1 MGLVIKFAFVMMG
14 IAILGSLLLGLAV
27 EAKSVTPTIVSA
39 AQTDVPEPEK
49 MQASPS
55 CAEPDAA
62 NAERCRQLVAHILAA
77 TLRLKIEVLARAEG
91 GGYEVVD
98 ASIGHATVMAG
109 RYLVTHNHFS
119 LSLEDLDDG
128 HLRRLSAYGP
138 DGSVIVQHASF
149 HVFDVLIP
157 QPQMLVFDFGTY
169 GREGALAYA
178 GFASA
183 QFADWQTL
191 GLQPGDEVAQVN
203 WDGRSTFVEWV
214 RVSRARDQDGT
225 PALEL
230 DSYVAQGA
238 SGGGIFYQGYHVGNN
253 WFHGSAEHATSGEVL
268 WQFTVAALN
277 GEKLLALAHRD
288 PDVVAPFLIGRAPP
302 PEMGKTGVV
311 AQ

>member
-1 MGLVIKFAFVMMG
+1 MGNVVKSTFVMAG
-14 IAILGSLLLGLAV
+14 IAILAPLFFA
-27 EAKSVTPTIVSA
+27 VSA
-39 AQTDVPEPEK
+39 DTQLTASVVFAEQAGGDLQDE
-49 MQASPS
+49 MQALPL
-55 CAEPDAA
+55 CAAPDAS
-62 NAERCRQLVAHILAA
+62 NVERCRQLEAYILAV
-77 TLRLKIEVLARAEG
+77 TLRVRIEELASTAG

-98 ASIGHATVMAG
+98 HSVGHATVMAG

-119 LSLEDLDDG
+119 LSLEDLNDG

-138 DGSVIVQHASF
+138 DGSVIVQHAPF
-149 HVFDVLIP
+149 HVFEVHIP
-157 QPQMLVFDFGTY
+157 EPQTLVFDFGMY

-178 GFASA
+178 GLGSA

-191 GLQPGDEVAQVN
+191 DLKPGDEVAQVN

-214 RVSRARDQDGT
+214 RVSRTRDQDGT

>member
-1 MGLVIKFAFVMMG
+1 MGNVVKSTFVMAG
-14 IAILGSLLLGLAV
+14 IAILAPLFFG
-27 EAKSVTPTIVSA
+27 VSA
-39 AQTDVPEPEK
+39 DTQLTASVVPAEQAGGDLQDE
-49 MQASPS
+49 MQALPS
-55 CAEPDAA
+55 CAAPDAT
-62 NAERCRQLVAHILAA
+62 NVERCRQLEANILAV
-77 TLRLKIEVLARAEG
+77 TLRVRIEELASKAGE
-91 GGYEVVD
+91 GYEVVD
-98 ASIGHATVMAG
+98 HSIGHATVMAG

-119 LSLEDLDDG
+119 LSLEDLNDG

-138 DGSVIVQHASF
+138 DGSVIVQHAPF
-149 HVFDVLIP
+149 HVFEVHIP
-157 QPQMLVFDFGTY
+157 EPQTLVFDFGTY

-191 GLQPGDEVAQVN
+191 GLQSGDEVAQVT
-203 WDGRSTFVEWV
+203 WDGRSTFVDWV
-214 RVSRARDQDGT
+214 RVLRTRDQDGM

-253 WFHGSAEHATSGEVL
+253 WFHGSAEDAASGEVL

-277 GEKLLALAHRD
+277 GVNLLALAQRE
-288 PDVVAPFLIGRAPP
+288 PDVVEPFFVGSRSLPEIDRA
-302 PEMGKTGVV
+302 GVV